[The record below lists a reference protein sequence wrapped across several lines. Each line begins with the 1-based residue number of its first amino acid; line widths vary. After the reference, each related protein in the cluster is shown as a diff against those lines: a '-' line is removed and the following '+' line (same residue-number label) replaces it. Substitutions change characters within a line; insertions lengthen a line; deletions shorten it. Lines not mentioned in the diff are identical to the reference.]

1 MTTFF
6 QEGEDIDNPVVPPL
20 TVHNLSYIGATEA
33 VERGEGEEE
42 GSPLVAEEVFD
53 PNTPTD
59 SNGRYLIPDGAPS
72 DAWESDSLD
81 KSVTV

>member
-20 TVHNLSYIGATEA
+20 TVHNLSYIEATEA

-42 GSPLVAEEVFD
+42 GSPLVENQ
-53 PNTPTD
+53 NTPTD
-59 SNGRYLIPDGAPS
+59 STGRFLTPDGAPS

-81 KSVTV
+81 KSVKV

>member
-1 MTTFF
+1 MTTLF

-42 GSPLVAEEVFD
+42 GSPLVENQ
-53 PNTPTD
+53 NTPTD
-59 SNGRYLIPDGAPS
+59 STGRYLIPDGAPS

-81 KSVTV
+81 KSVKV